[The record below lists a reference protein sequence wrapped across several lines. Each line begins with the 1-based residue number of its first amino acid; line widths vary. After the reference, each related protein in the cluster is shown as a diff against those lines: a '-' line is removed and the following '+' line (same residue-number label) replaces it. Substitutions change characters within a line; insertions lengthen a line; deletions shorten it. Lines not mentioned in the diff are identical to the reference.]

1 MHTTKIRQLRR
12 PSRLGSVASEVHYIL
27 LQLLLGHAAP
37 LNPSHLDLWLA
48 VAAKELANMFAY
60 YKRFPYYDQLR
71 EPSKCIFKGPSF
83 AEWAKQNVDALKAK
97 GQG

>member
-12 PSRLGSVASEVHYIL
+12 PSSQIPVLSEVLYIL
-27 LQLLLGHAAP
+27 LQLLLEHATP
-37 LNPSHLDLWLA
+37 LNSSHLDLWLA
-48 VAAKELANMFAY
+48 GAAKELANMFAY

-83 AEWAKQNVDALKAK
+83 TEWAKQNADVLKA
-97 GQG
+97 QIQS

>member
-12 PSRLGSVASEVHYIL
+12 PASLLSVASDVHYIL
-27 LQLLLGHAAP
+27 LQLLWRHAAP

-48 VAAKELANMFAY
+48 GAAKELANMFAY

-71 EPSKCIFKGPSF
+71 EPTNCIFKGPSF

-97 GQG
+97 VQG